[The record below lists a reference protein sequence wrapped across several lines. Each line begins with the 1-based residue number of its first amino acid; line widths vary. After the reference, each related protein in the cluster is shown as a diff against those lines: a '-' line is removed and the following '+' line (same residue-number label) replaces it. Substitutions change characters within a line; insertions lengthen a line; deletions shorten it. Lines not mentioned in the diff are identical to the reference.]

1 MEQGTSR
8 GVGVVGIDRA
18 PRLTEGC
25 PVVGWASQSTKTWI
39 FSSQRDPQILWRP
52 SWLDTIHICTG
63 WGPHEGNCTAGQLLY
78 TSTVCVHAYVCVC
91 LTCSVCCEAVMAVT
105 GLPLWSE
112 IMARQIPDVVLLT
125 ATTPPAHPDST
136 RVPGQGGDG
145 GE

>member
-8 GVGVVGIDRA
+8 GVGVVGVDRA

-78 TSTVCVHAYVCVC
+78 TSTVCVHAYVRMCV
-91 LTCSVCCEAVMAVT
+91 SYM
-105 GLPLWSE
+105 
-112 IMARQIPDVVLLT
+112 
-125 ATTPPAHPDST
+125 
-136 RVPGQGGDG
+136 
-145 GE
+145 